1 MRPESKII
9 IQIEEVFKRKNNDQ
23 EFLLPGKNEE

>member
-9 IQIEEVFKRKNNDQ
+9 IQIEEVFKEKNFDQ